1 MTTSVSFDS
10 AGGTGWAS
18 VSGDDTAALHR
29 AFSDAT
35 DGGQSGNPLA
45 QNQPALWRSAAAQ
58 PAPAAAQPAPAAA
71 QPAPAAAQPAPAAA
85 QPAPPKY
92 EPQRWNDGGR
102 TQNSNNCYSYAQ
114 NRPDGH
120 PAGGKPQPGE
130 ASGRQFS
137 SLTCSNIE
145 DAAKRDGMKE
155 PGSAGQCSP
164 GDHAVSL
171 VISPGGSVN
180 PGTQQD
186 YHWYRQDDNG
196 AWSHKPGHDPATNVD
211 ASGRPITNPS
221 QADRNYPSNRVN
233 YSIDCGKLCAPN

>member
-1 MTTSVSFDS
+1 MTMSVSFDG
-10 AGGTGWAS
+10 AGASSGASEPGADTGAF
-18 VSGDDTAALHR
+18 AR
-29 AFSDAT
+29 AFREAG
-35 DGGQSGNPLA
+35 DGGQSGNPPT
-45 QNQPALWRSAAAQ
+45 QWSCTTAQ
-58 PAPAAAQPAPAAA
+58 PA
-71 QPAPAAAQPAPAAA
+71 PAPAAAQPAPAAA

-137 SLTCSNIE
+137 SLTCSNIK

-221 QADRNYPSNRVN
+221 QADRNYPSTPAN
-233 YSIDCGKLCAPN
+233 YSIDCGKLCTPN